1 MHHQCTVC
9 CILHF
14 CLFLCL
20 LHRYFSVVGFICS
33 DLLLDI
39 RSIKPPPLMALLQQS
54 SESEVEAERMT
65 ERKSNGISRTVSG
78 YAVFTY
84 GPISILLFVLLRLL
98 LFLPVR
104 LLRFSSSS
112 SSFPPPFLFLY
123 FFSPRPSF
131 RRFSA
136 AVSFLLLAFF
146 FVRRLFPACAAY
158 TLE

>member
-1 MHHQCTVC
+1 M
-9 CILHF
+9 
-14 CLFLCL
+14 
-20 LHRYFSVVGFICS
+20 VGFICS

-112 SSFPPPFLFLY
+112 SSFPLPFLFLY

-136 AVSFLLLAFF
+136 AVFVGFF
-146 FVRRLFPACAAY
+146 FRSSLISRLCGLYFRVNVCS
-158 TLE
+158 TSGRDIGHKMRGLCSLVSILRLN